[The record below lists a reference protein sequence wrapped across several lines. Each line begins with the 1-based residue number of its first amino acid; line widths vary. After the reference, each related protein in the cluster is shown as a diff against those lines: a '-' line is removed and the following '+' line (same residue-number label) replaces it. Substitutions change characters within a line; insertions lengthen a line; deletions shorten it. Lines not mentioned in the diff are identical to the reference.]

1 LLVFPWETN
10 FVYQHTY
17 NSFFVRCS
25 LSLVQQTILPD
36 VYIVFMLVPPQLRKF
51 SSEDLLPPLE
61 VPVPVKEA
69 TAPEFLY
76 PDWLEDSVAKVL
88 CHYQNADDGSSRVPP
103 MAFVRCSRGGK
114 TRAMNEMASIL
125 RKRTEAC
132 VLFVSF
138 NDFSSIASWEQ
149 RDPVG
154 ALCRRIA
161 FAARKDRS
169 LEYEAFAK
177 AEVTSDQII
186 EWLGDTP
193 RILVIDE
200 LNKIDLLW
208 RADHSEV
215 ADDLG
220 LFLKSFFLMKAN
232 SYFIF
237 SSHIVSLTEKLS
249 KHMTSPCDR
258 DVIVWEL
265 PTIRSVADAAR
276 VFNIPMFNA
285 RTALYLG
292 LVPALIYAWRITG
305 ERTAFASR
313 TLSVNDCI
321 QRKLVSD
328 ASIEILLSSF
338 ISGEAASVPEPL
350 LYLMDPLSVPKGNVV
365 RWIPFHMLNV
375 LMDFS
380 KYVSPP
386 LQTIILSVDKL
397 FEKFC
402 DANYNSG
409 EAWEALFVIALLL
422 RVASHT
428 FDEHIF
434 PKPLNFSAQYSYSFN
449 ELFCKVPN
457 GKSLEEVH
465 NLEEYISCFEMPD
478 NVPHIAVYY
487 PQHSNFETYDV
498 IVAAYDKYRNRVLYG
513 YQLKEG
519 AKTPAA
525 TMPPS
530 EMFKH
535 SVWVR
540 GQAAKSGSSSGTG
553 WKVPSTGDIETFFGE
568 SGRHWTPA
576 AWKRLSNSESRSS
589 TSTPSNSTG

>member
-1 LLVFPWETN
+1 L
-10 FVYQHTY
+10 FV
-17 NSFFVRCS
+17 
-25 LSLVQQTILPD
+25 LSVL
-36 VYIVFMLVPPQLRKF
+36 PQLRVF
-51 SSEDLLPPLE
+51 SSEELLPPLE
-61 VPVPVKEA
+61 VPVPAVEA

-76 PDWLEDSVAKVL
+76 PDWLKDSVAEVL
-88 CHYQNADDGSSRVPP
+88 CHYQNADEGISRVPP

-114 TRAMNEMASIL
+114 TRAMKEMASIL

-138 NDFSSIASWEQ
+138 NDFSCILDWEQ
-149 RDPVG
+149 DDPVG

-161 FAARKDRS
+161 FAARKTRS
-169 LEYEAFAK
+169 LKYEAFAK
-177 AEVTSDQII
+177 AEVTSDQIV

-200 LNKIDLLW
+200 LNKINLLFSTPSRVANSLGDLL
-208 RADHSEV
+208 RV
-215 ADDLG
+215 N
-220 LFLKSFFLMKAN
+220 FLSKSN

-237 SSHIVSLTEKLS
+237 SSHIVSLTRKLS
-249 KHMTSPCDR
+249 KHMTSTSDR

-285 RTALYLG
+285 RIALYLG

-305 ERTAFASR
+305 KRTAFTSR
-313 TLSVNDCI
+313 ENSIDDCI
-321 QRKLVSD
+321 ERNLVSD

-338 ISGEAASVPEPL
+338 ISGKVRSVPEPL
-350 LYLMDPLSVPKGNVV
+350 LFLMDPLSVPKGNVV
-365 RWIPFHMLNV
+365 RWIPFHMQNV
-375 LMDFS
+375 LMEFS
-380 KYVSPP
+380 EYVSLP

-402 DANYNSG
+402 DAKYNSG
-409 EAWEALFVIALLL
+409 EAWEALFVIALLI

-428 FDEHIF
+428 FDESIF
-434 PKPLNFSAQYSYSFN
+434 PKPLNFSAQYSYSYN
-449 ELFCKVPN
+449 ELFCDKPN

-465 NLEEYISCFEMPD
+465 KLEEYISCFKMPGI
-478 NVPHIAVYY
+478 VPHIAVYY
-487 PQHSNFETYDV
+487 PQHSNFEAYDV
-498 IVAAYDKYRNRVLYG
+498 IVAAYDENRNRVLYG

-519 AKTPAA
+519 AKRPAA
-525 TMPPS
+525 TTPPS
-530 EMFKH
+530 EKFKH

-540 GQAAKSGSSSGTG
+540 GQAANFGNSSGTG
-553 WKVPSTGDIETFFGE
+553 WQVPSTGDIETFFGE

-589 TSTPSNSTG
+589 TSTPCNNTGM